1 MWNPSS
7 PINVQHSGPTK
18 LNCSILLEGRIFI
31 FDFTSLIVGSC
42 WPDFQTPA
50 HAPVA
55 NYDDNIYSFVF
66 KYFGQRVSMWDRTV
80 FLCELIWIWIIYDV
94 MFVCEIMKWINDPF
108 RRCYCLWTKWT
119 VALFS
124 IYGFLSL
131 QRSNWSIDIAANFPF
146 PHTSD
151 QSQFTGLGKMYREM
165 LCQKSVTLLCPT
177 KRRERLK
184 SSLNTIII
192 IITTT
197 SIIIIKGGRRRDQR
211 EGGLRCWASATNADG
226 SVLLL
231 PHLINSLNTIQ
242 QQHLSPI
249 FCIIS
254 NTRFPR

>member
-1 MWNPSS
+1 MHQSRIMTTIFTPLFSN
-7 PINVQHSGPTK
+7 
-18 LNCSILLEGRIFI
+18 ILDKEFRCETEQF
-31 FDFTSLIVGSC
+31 
-42 WPDFQTPA
+42 
-50 HAPVA
+50 
-55 NYDDNIYSFVF
+55 
-66 KYFGQRVSMWDRTV
+66 

-151 QSQFTGLGKMYREM
+151 QSQFTGLGKKCFQLYREM

-192 IITTT
+192 VITTT

-211 EGGLRCWASATNADG
+211 EGGLRWASATNADG

-231 PHLINSLNTIQ
+231 PHLINSLDTMQ
-242 QQHLSPI
+242 QQHLVLR

-254 NTRFPR
+254 STTFPR

>member
-1 MWNPSS
+1 M
-7 PINVQHSGPTK
+7 
-18 LNCSILLEGRIFI
+18 
-31 FDFTSLIVGSC
+31 
-42 WPDFQTPA
+42 
-50 HAPVA
+50 
-55 NYDDNIYSFVF
+55 
-66 KYFGQRVSMWDRTV
+66 
-80 FLCELIWIWIIYDV
+80 YDV

-151 QSQFTGLGKMYREM
+151 QSQFTGLGKKCFQLYREM

-211 EGGLRCWASATNADG
+211 EGGLRWASATNADG

-231 PHLINSLNTIQ
+231 PHLINSLDTIQ
-242 QQHLSPI
+242 QHHCTYCLYFVLFPIQHFHYLSYK
-249 FCIIS
+249 
-254 NTRFPR
+254 FPGYLF

>member
-1 MWNPSS
+1 
-7 PINVQHSGPTK
+7 
-18 LNCSILLEGRIFI
+18 
-31 FDFTSLIVGSC
+31 
-42 WPDFQTPA
+42 
-50 HAPVA
+50 
-55 NYDDNIYSFVF
+55 
-66 KYFGQRVSMWDRTV
+66 
-80 FLCELIWIWIIYDV
+80 

-151 QSQFTGLGKMYREM
+151 QSQFTGLGKKCFQLYREM

-211 EGGLRCWASATNADG
+211 EGGLRWASATNADG

-231 PHLINSLNTIQ
+231 PHLINSLDTIQ
-242 QQHLSPI
+242 QQHFCLYFVLFPIQHFHDNYTFLINLLDTYLTQHFNVPGLKLFLSWTALWSAWNWCNLGNQ
-249 FCIIS
+249 FWTFVFVKC
-254 NTRFPR
+254 TQH